1 MFCQTEREIALYDL
15 LTVRFPNKHPQ
26 LLELIAW
33 CGINRPERLQE
44 IFEKH
49 ENDGEETLIDLAD
62 FDIKSLLPQGGS
74 VETSENTPRYVTI
87 NPDDY

>member
-15 LTVRFPNKHPQ
+15 LVQRFPDKHPQ

-44 IFEKH
+44 LFERHKDDT
-49 ENDGEETLIDLAD
+49 ESTLIDLAD
-62 FDIKSLLPQGGS
+62 LDIKALCPAPTQITVDHDNL
-74 VETSENTPRYVTI
+74 
-87 NPDDY
+87 

>member
-1 MFCQTEREIALYDL
+1 MFCQGEREIALFDL
-15 LTVRFPNKHPQ
+15 LTARFPNKHPQ

-49 ENDGEETLIDLAD
+49 KDDGEESLIDLAD
-62 FDIKSLLPQGGS
+62 FDIKTLLPKGGE
-74 VETSENTPRYVTI
+74 VEMSIQEPTYITI
-87 NPDDY
+87 NPDDD

>member
-49 ENDGEETLIDLAD
+49 ENDGEGSMIDLAD
-62 FDIKSLLPQGGS
+62 FDIKSLLPESGS
-74 VETSENTPRYVTI
+74 VETSVHEPTYVTI
-87 NPDDY
+87 NPDDD